1 MVIDENGFAQTK
13 KLPYG
18 IYTAHQTKGKDGT
31 EFIEDFDI
39 VINKHGEIYRY
50 LINNA
55 TYKSYGMVIDPTVY
69 EVSLT
74 YAGQDISVTS
84 TAITVTNAR
93 QKAVIDLKK
102 VLEQDDLFEL
112 GNNNELQK
120 VQFALYAAEDLTATD
135 GSVIPK
141 DGLLEILSLNADGTA
156 EFATDLPV
164 EAKAYVK
171 EYSTDEHYVLS
182 DTEYPVIFEYA
193 GQNVSEVRISVNNGN
208 AIENTLKRG
217 SIIGKKSDEQGNALA
232 DAVFGLFRAEETEY
246 TEATALLTA
255 VSNNDGVF
263 RFDNVPVGEYVV
275 IELSAPEG
283 YLLDNTPIPVTLNKD
298 GQIVTIKAVNIWAN
312 GKLIIT
318 KSDFSDGTLLP
329 NVGFR
334 IRNEQGEIVSEG
346 YTNENGVVE
355 FDGLKRGKY
364 TYQEFEAKSGYIL
377 DETEYPFEITKEQ
390 AVVEVNITNNKV
402 PIPVEIPKTGN
413 KSKTLYFA
421 AGTLGV
427 LTSAAWITLSFIK
440 RRKTKSTL

>member
-1 MVIDENGFAQTK
+1 
-13 KLPYG
+13 
-18 IYTAHQTKGKDGT
+18 
-31 EFIEDFDI
+31 
-39 VINKHGEIYRY
+39 
-50 LINNA
+50 
-55 TYKSYGMVIDPTVY
+55 MVIDPTVY

-171 EYSTDEHYVLS
+171 EYSTDEHYILS

-232 DAVFGLFRAEETEY
+232 DAV
-246 TEATALLTA
+246 
-255 VSNNDGVF
+255 
-263 RFDNVPVGEYVV
+263 
-275 IELSAPEG
+275 
-283 YLLDNTPIPVTLNKD
+283 LDCSVQKKLNTP
-298 GQIVTIKAVNIWAN
+298 
-312 GKLIIT
+312 
-318 KSDFSDGTLLP
+318 
-329 NVGFR
+329 
-334 IRNEQGEIVSEG
+334 
-346 YTNENGVVE
+346 
-355 FDGLKRGKY
+355 
-364 TYQEFEAKSGYIL
+364 
-377 DETEYPFEITKEQ
+377 
-390 AVVEVNITNNKV
+390 
-402 PIPVEIPKTGN
+402 
-413 KSKTLYFA
+413 
-421 AGTLGV
+421 
-427 LTSAAWITLSFIK
+427 K
-440 RRKTKSTL
+440 RRHF